1 MEGGQDM
8 LRKWFIVFCALLF
21 ALTWNTGTSV
31 AQSTSPDGLQLSNFK
46 VTPMQA
52 KVGDQVQVSFVLTN
66 TTAHPITISPE
77 SGVFVGAR
85 WNSTTDA
92 NNRDFSHR
100 DRGRFLKPGD
110 KVKMEATK
118 KLDAAGTWRFWPAYK
133 VNGHWGPF
141 RWNEIV
147 VEVAEATTGTPR
159 RDDGVCPVHGVRME
173 PINLRVIYGMP
184 SQKEFLEMRAGKSL
198 FPYGRDYVL
207 GGCVVKP
214 EKFRKGFLCPE
225 CVKARNAWIASQK
238 HGDKISR
245 ASQASL
251 EEFFAIVNSRDVDGA
266 MKSMAP
272 GMLKTPEQREAWR
285 RQLAAFRSIHVID
298 VEPANVNDWSSTRHI
313 FRVTLEAYVKEEP
326 GAPIPFFGW
335 HDNPNV
341 RWITMELNNNHRWV
355 VAGIATGP

>member
-1 MEGGQDM
+1 M
-8 LRKWFIVFCALLF
+8 LRKWFSVFGALLL
-21 ALTWNTGTSV
+21 AVTWGTDTSV

-46 VTPMQA
+46 VIPGQA
-52 KVGDQVQVSFVLTN
+52 KVGDLVHVSFDLTN
-66 TTAHPITISPE
+66 TTAHPITISPDF
-77 SGVFVGAR
+77 GVIVGAR

-92 NNRDFSHR
+92 NNRDFGIR
-100 DRGRFLKPGD
+100 DKGKLLKPGD
-110 KVKMEATK
+110 KVKMEATR
-118 KLDAAGTWRFWPAYK
+118 KLDAAGTWRFWPAYN

-147 VEVAEATTGTPR
+147 VEVAEATEVTPS

-173 PINLRVIYGMP
+173 PMNLRVIYGMP
-184 SQKEFLEMRAGKSL
+184 SQKEFLEMRAAKSL

-207 GGCVVKP
+207 GGCVVKS
-214 EKFRKGFLCPE
+214 EKSRKGFLCPE
-225 CVKARNAWIASQK
+225 CVRTRNAWIASQNRR
-238 HGDKISR
+238 DEIAQ

-251 EEFFAIVNSRDVDGA
+251 KEFFAIVNSRDVDGA

-272 GMLKTPEQREAWR
+272 GMLQTPEQREAWR
-285 RQLAAFRSIHVID
+285 RQLAAFRSIRVID
-298 VEPANVNDWSSTRHI
+298 VEPANVNDWSGTRHI
-313 FRVTLEAYVKEEP
+313 FKVTLEAYVKDEP

-341 RWITMELNNNHRWV
+341 RWITMELNNNRRWV

>member
-1 MEGGQDM
+1 MEGGQNM
-8 LRKWFIVFCALLF
+8 LRKLFIVFCALLF
-21 ALTWNTGTSV
+21 AVAWGTGAPV

-46 VTPMQA
+46 VTPIQA
-52 KVGDQVQVSFVLTN
+52 KVGDNVHVSFVLTN

-77 SGVFVGAR
+77 VGVFVGAR

-92 NNRDFSHR
+92 NNRDFGLR
-100 DRGRFLKPGD
+100 DKGKLLKPGD
-110 KVKMEATK
+110 KVKMEATR
-118 KLDAAGTWRFWPAYK
+118 KLDAAGTWRFWPAYN

-147 VEVAEATTGTPR
+147 VEVAEATVGTPSQ
-159 RDDGVCPVHGVRME
+159 DNGVCPVHGVRME
-173 PINLRVIYGMP
+173 PVNLRVIYGMP
-184 SQKEFLEMRAGKSL
+184 SQKEFLEMRAAKSL
-198 FPYGRDYVL
+198 FPYGRDYIL

-214 EKFRKGFLCPE
+214 EKSRKGFLCPE
-225 CVKARNAWIASQK
+225 CMKARNAWTSSQNRL
-238 HGDKISR
+238 DEISR

-272 GMLKTPEQREAWR
+272 GMLQTPEQREAWR
-285 RQLAAFRSIHVID
+285 RQLAAIRSIHVVH

-313 FRVTLEAYVKEEP
+313 FKVTLEAYVKDDP
-326 GAPIPFFGW
+326 GAAIPFFGW

-341 RWITMELNNNHRWV
+341 RWITMELNNNHRWT
-355 VAGIATGP
+355 VAEIATGP